1 MTSRIPGQIVVARRA
16 DGTTFRAPVYDEHE
30 VRAAA
35 GLTLAAATI
44 AFCYA
49 YFEHRFLPIKVVS
62 TFFLVEFLIRVTAGF
77 QYSPTG
83 LVSRVLVLR
92 REPQWVSAKP
102 KRFAWTLGLLMS
114 ASMTVITNLD
124 VHGLLPRTVCLIC
137 IVLMWFEAALGVCL
151 GCEIHG
157 LMVRLGWTARDPAF
171 EVCAGGACDLP
182 RRPVTTPVPSSSE
195 VVLHADHHPAHAAV

>member
-1 MTSRIPGQIVVARRA
+1 MGKRIPGQIVEGRS
-16 DGTTFRAPVYDEHE
+16 APVYDEHE

-49 YFEHRFLPIKVVS
+49 YFEHRFLPIKAVS
-62 TFFLVEFLIRVTAGF
+62 TFFFVEFLIRVFVGF

-83 LVSRVLVLR
+83 LISRVLVYR

-102 KRFAWTLGLLMS
+102 KRFAWTLGLIM
-114 ASMTVITNLD
+114 AGSMTVITNVD
-124 VHGLLPRTVCLIC
+124 IHGMLPRVICLIC
-137 IVLMWFEAALGVCL
+137 IALMWMEAALGICL

-157 LMVRLGWTARDPAF
+157 FLVRRGVRAVDPGI
-171 EVCAGGACDLP
+171 ECAGGVCDVSAP
-182 RRPVTTPVPSSSE
+182 RRAPDQGARRPLV
-195 VVLHADHHPAHAAV
+195 AAPR